1 MNAPEEQDSI
11 SGKAYDLKLAL
22 RLWRFLR
29 PHRKIFFLSLLL
41 LPVHQGF
48 NLAQPL
54 LLKIGIDAVSA
65 GDGLTL
71 MTTGLLFAGALAAE
85 AGAFFFQYYLS
96 MKVAQRCLADLRVEL
111 FSHVQRLPMSY
122 FDRNPVGRLMTRMT
136 TDVEVLQEMFAA
148 GAMNLVADLVLIAA
162 IVAIMLSLHVEMA
175 LVSLALIP
183 FLLLGINV
191 FRLKARQTYR
201 LIRTRI
207 ARVNAYL
214 GEAIPGMAVIQLFN
228 RQERSFEEFD
238 DLNRSHRDAIRRS
251 NVYEASLFSMVEA
264 AGSLSIAL
272 LLWYGGGE
280 VLQGVVGIGTFV
292 AFSEYIRRLFVP
304 LRDFSNKYAV
314 IQAAMTAAER
324 IFELLDT
331 APEKSGGSA
340 EPVAATAPA
349 AVPVPA
355 PEPAAAPATDA
366 AATVLT
372 GAPGAD
378 GVPAPNPVPT
388 ATVPAGAARV
398 DSAPATNPA
407 LTAGGNASSAVR
419 PGAVS
424 AAVVEPDHPDRAAV
438 EFDDVWFSYRPNDP
452 VLKGVSFRIE
462 PGERVA
468 VIGATGSGKT
478 TTIKLMS
485 RLYDVDSG
493 AVRVGGR
500 DVREWELD
508 GLRRHMGTVLQD
520 VFLFSGDIL
529 SNLKL
534 GNESIPEE
542 RIRAAVRSANAEG
555 FIRRMPGGL
564 RAAVRERGNNLS
576 AGQRQLLALV
586 RMFVLDPEI
595 LVLDEATSSVDTETE
610 FLVQGAFEKIM
621 ANRTC
626 LVIAHRLSTIRK
638 ADRILVFHRGV
649 IREMGSHAELME
661 KGGVYYRLHQLQFQ
675 GEGNGGAEVERA
687 RVPFEE

>member
-1 MNAPEEQDSI
+1 MNARDDQENV
-11 SGKAYDLKLAL
+11 SGKAYDVELAR
-22 RLWRFLR
+22 RLWRFIR
-29 PHRKIFFLSLLL
+29 PHRKVFFLSLLL
-41 LPVHQGF
+41 LPVHQLF
-48 NLAQPL
+48 NLVQPL
-54 LLKIGIDAVSA
+54 LLKAAFDAVGA
-65 GDGLTL
+65 GDGFTL
-71 MTTGLLFAGALAAE
+71 LTTGVLFGVALLAE
-85 AGAFFFQYYLS
+85 AGTFFFQYYLA
-96 MKVAQRCLADLRVEL
+96 MLVAQRCLADLRVAV

-148 GAMNLVADLVLIAA
+148 GAMNLVADLVLIVA
-162 IVAIMLSLHVEMA
+162 IVAIMLSLHPELA
-175 LVSLALIP
+175 LVSLALVP
-183 FLLLGINV
+183 FLLLGVNV
-191 FRLKARQTYR
+191 FRIKARQTYR

-228 RQERSFEEFD
+228 RQARSFEEFD
-238 DLNRSHRDAIRRS
+238 DLNRDHRDAIQRS

-331 APEKSGGSA
+331 PVEVPGRAAASTDA
-340 EPVAATAPA
+340 PVAAAAPPA
-349 AVPVPA
+349 AASPTA
-355 PEPAAAPATDA
+355 AAAAPA
-366 AATVLT
+366 L
-372 GAPGAD
+372 
-378 GVPAPNPVPT
+378 
-388 ATVPAGAARV
+388 
-398 DSAPATNPA
+398 
-407 LTAGGNASSAVR
+407 VR
-419 PGAVS
+419 P
-424 AAVVEPDHPDRAAV
+424 DRGAV
-438 EFDDVWFSYRPNDP
+438 EFDDVWFSYRPGDP

-485 RLYDVDSG
+485 RFYDVDSG
-493 AVRVGGR
+493 VVRVGGR
-500 DVREWELD
+500 DVRDWDLD
-508 GLRRHMGTVLQD
+508 ALRRHMGVVLQD
-520 VFLFSGDIL
+520 VFLFSGDIA

-534 GNESIPEE
+534 GNPDVPEE
-542 RIRAAVRSANAEG
+542 RIRAALRNANAEG
-555 FIRRMPGGL
+555 FVRRLPGGL
-564 RAAVRERGNNLS
+564 QAPVRERGNNLS

-586 RMFVLDPEI
+586 RMFVVDPEI

-626 LVIAHRLSTIRK
+626 LVIAHRLSTIRN
-638 ADRILVFHRGV
+638 ADRIVVFHRGV

-661 KGGVYYRLHQLQFQ
+661 KGGVYHRLHQLQFQ
-675 GEGNGGAEVERA
+675 GEGGGADA
-687 RVPFEE
+687 RETGELAPAD